1 MSGRAA
7 EGSEP
12 MAWSRGGVLVL
23 CTLLAVASPAAAQ
36 PKPAPATAD
45 TGVALPAWLA
55 GPWVTVRGSRTI
67 EEQWNAPRGG
77 MMQATGRTT
86 QGDRLVEFEF
96 LRIVRRNGSLV
107 FIAQPNG
114 VPPTEFALT
123 SHGPDSVRFENP
135 AHDFPQVV
143 RYRLAGPGSLVAV
156 VSAVS
161 GGKERAIRFDYRRP
175 GAEPDST
182 R

>member
-1 MSGRAA
+1 
-7 EGSEP
+7 
-12 MAWSRGGVLVL
+12 MAWSRRGVLVL
-23 CTLLAVASPAAAQ
+23 CALLCAVPASHAQ
-36 PKPAPATAD
+36 APPAPAPAD
-45 TGVALPAWLA
+45 TGAALPAWLA
-55 GPWVTVRGSRTI
+55 GAWVTVRGSRTI

-77 MMQATGRTT
+77 VMLATGRTT

-114 VPPTEFALT
+114 APPTEFALT
-123 SHGPDSVRFENP
+123 AQGPDSVRFENP

-143 RYRLAGPGSLVAV
+143 RYRLAGPGALVAV

>member
-1 MSGRAA
+1 M
-7 EGSEP
+7 
-12 MAWSRGGVLVL
+12 LVL
-23 CTLLAVASPAAAQ
+23 CALLCAVPSSHAQAPPAPPPAAADSG
-36 PKPAPATAD
+36 A
-45 TGVALPAWLA
+45 ALPAWLA
-55 GPWVTVRGSRTI
+55 GAWVTVRGSRTI

-77 MMQATGRTT
+77 VMLGTGRTT

-96 LRIVRRNGSLV
+96 LRIVRRNGALV

-114 VPPTEFALT
+114 APPTEFALT
-123 SHGPDSVRFENP
+123 AQGPDSVRFENP

-143 RYRLAGPGSLVAV
+143 RYRLTGPGSLVAV